1 MLDSGGQNIIMF
13 TRMERAVW
21 SLMFFTAR
29 SWPMNS
35 RVRRLTSLHVL
46 EQVQNLS
53 LDRDVE
59 GGDWFVTHDATMATV
74 LADQS

>member
-1 MLDSGGQNIIMF
+1 
-13 TRMERAVW
+13 
-21 SLMFFTAR
+21 
-29 SWPMNS
+29 MNS

-59 GGDWFVTHDATMATV
+59 GGDWFVTHDATMSTV
-74 LADQS
+74 VADQS